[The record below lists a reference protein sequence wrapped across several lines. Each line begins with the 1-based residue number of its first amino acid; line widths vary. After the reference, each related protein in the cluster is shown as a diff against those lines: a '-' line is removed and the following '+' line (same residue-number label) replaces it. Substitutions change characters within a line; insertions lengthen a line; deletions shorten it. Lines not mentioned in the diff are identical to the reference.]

1 MKKNVFTLGLIT
13 VAAMTLTTN
22 CAKNETETIHKDKAA
37 QEVVK
42 GTPFEIIAGDIE
54 TKTTNDG
61 MATKWEA
68 SDAINVFYADAGTT
82 SYTSAGKFDSQGTG
96 SSVSFT
102 GTVGDLNDN
111 NDWYVFYPYK
121 SGITT
126 PANTSTF
133 FVSVGGNQTQGA
145 EATATAHLCGEK
157 FPVYGKAENV
167 AKTTTPSITMKPA
180 MSVVKVHVTN
190 NSGAAL
196 TVNTVNFTTEDY
208 AISGQFYIDFTGAE
222 PVFTEKSGSTGKSST
237 LTVTGGKTL
246 ASGATA
252 DFYIGVVPFV
262 AASGKKLTV
271 KVNDYSKEIT
281 LSSEATFAAGK
292 MKTLNFDYDETI
304 SPASLPFSITGSG
317 GSAAYSTTTGLS
329 AYGLGTDY
337 NSSTHGV
344 YITKLDDTGD
354 YVQLFCNAA
363 ASSVSFAVKM
373 IGGNT
378 SSSMKLTGSADG
390 VTFNDIETFAISGAQ
405 HDIKNFTS
413 SITIDDTYRY
423 FRLTFTKGSNVGLGP
438 FSVESAA
445 APSITASN
453 ISDVP
458 AVGVADATTTYT
470 INNFSGDDDVTAT
483 ADGDVVTTADVTS
496 AGTVTYTVAPN
507 YTTGSKNGTIT
518 LESPRDGANKVIHV
532 TQLGETFSVSATTV
546 YVPKDATS
554 ATFTLTTASF
564 NWNATVNQ
572 ADGKNLTATSTN
584 GTKNADAQTF
594 TVNSTTAPAEDADIT
609 LGSIV
614 LYRTASAN
622 DDPQKKTITIKKAP
636 LATVL
641 YSCGFESGDG
651 FSTTGTS
658 YTTLRENVGPTG
670 QKWTMFGEISTSS
683 KITGANS
690 LALRRYKTSNDST
703 NPQYAVMNFDVT
715 GVPTKVAFNAKVA
728 NTGLKLTVLYSTDS
742 GANWSTAINAKTFD
756 DTSTTACEI
765 TVTGSPTKYR
775 LKFVI
780 DSSSSKPS
788 SGNWQMTIDD
798 IKILK
803 VE

>member
-1 MKKNVFTLGLIT
+1 MKKNVFTLGLIA

-37 QEVVK
+37 QEVFK

-304 SPASLPFSITGSG
+304 DPAALPFSLVGTE
-317 GSAAYSTTTGLS
+317 SAADISDL
-329 AYGLGTDY
+329 D
-337 NSSTHGV
+337 GV
-344 YITKLDDTGD
+344 TYDNISPQGYAAGNAPYRIQCKNDGGYLQVFFD
-354 YVQLFCNAA
+354 QAA
-363 ASSVSFAVKM
+363 AKVSFGVKM
-373 IGGNT
+373 IGGSST
-378 SSSMKLTGSADG
+378 SHFDVKGSADG
-390 VTFNDIETFAISGAQ
+390 ITYTQIQRFTVSGALNDVLEFETTE
-405 HDIKNFTS
+405 DINPS
-413 SITIDDTYRY
+413 YRY
-423 FRLTFTKGSNVGLGP
+423 IRLVFDKGTGSNVGLG
-438 FSVESAA
+438 SI
-445 APSITASN
+445 SITKPSTAPEIQAAN
-453 ISDVP
+453 IT
-458 AVGVADATTTYT
+458 GVAVTGTTSTFSYT
-470 INNFSGDDDVTAT
+470 VKNFSGDDDVEVSDV
-483 ADGDVVTTADVTS
+483 DGTVVTSAEVTTA
-496 AGTVTYTVAPN
+496 GTVSYTVAPN
-507 YTTGSKNGTIT
+507 YATGSAVGSIT
-518 LESPRDGANKVIHV
+518 LSSTAKSINKVVSI
-532 TQLGETFSVSATTV
+532 TQAGETFSNTASSTITLA
-546 YVPKDATS
+546 KDDS
-554 ATFTLTTASF
+554 SSDTFTVTTPSFGWASTVTPETGM
-564 NWNATVNQ
+564 NLSISPTSGTANASAQTITINSTT
-572 ADGKNLTATSTN
+572 TATSSE
-584 GTKNADAQTF
+584 Q
-594 TVNSTTAPAEDADIT
+594 T
-609 LGSIV
+609 LGTIV
-614 LYRTASAN
+614 LYRNGNSSDA
-622 DDPQKKTITIKKAP
+622 QKITITVKKA
-636 LATVL
+636 ANAV
-641 YSCGFESGDG
+641 
-651 FSTTGTS
+651 GTS
-658 YTTLRENVGPTG
+658 WVETAL
-670 QKWTMFGEISTSS
+670 SDLTSS
-683 KITGANS
+683 DEFVIVGNGRSMSNNNGTTSAPTATSVTVSSGKIT
-690 LALRRYKTSNDST
+690 ST
-703 NPQYAVMNFDVT
+703 VT
-715 GVPTKVAFNAKVA
+715 DAITWHL
-728 NTGLKLTVLYSTDS
+728 TGNSTD
-742 GANWSTAINAKTFD
+742 GYIFYPKGKTE
-756 DTSTTACEI
+756 TWLYCSTTA
-765 TVTGSPTKYR
+765 
-775 LKFVI
+775 
-780 DSSSSKPS
+780 S
-788 SGNWQMTIDD
+788 SGSNNN
-798 IKILK
+798 IKVGTGARKAFVLETKSSNNYLVTKDSNTKRYVCVYNNSDWRGYVESNVVATDTKFYKK
-803 VE
+803 VTE